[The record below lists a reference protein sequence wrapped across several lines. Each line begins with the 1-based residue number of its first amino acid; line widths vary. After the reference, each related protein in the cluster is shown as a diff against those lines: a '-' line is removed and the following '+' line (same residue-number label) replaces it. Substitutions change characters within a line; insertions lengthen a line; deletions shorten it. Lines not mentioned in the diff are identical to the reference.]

1 MNILGNRILVQPT
14 EPIRQLP
21 SGLYLPEIA
30 LQKPNTGKVVITGT
44 KADSSLL
51 DKVIMY
57 NPITAVEIDGKHLIH
72 VTEIKF
78 IL

>member
-1 MNILGNRILVQPT
+1 MTIPGSRILIEPT

-30 LQKPNTGKVVITGT
+30 LQKPKTGT
-44 KADSSLL
+44 IVVVGTTADKELL
-51 DKVIMY
+51 GRTIMY
-57 NPITAVEIDGKHLIH
+57 NPVTAVEIEKKHLIH
-72 VTEIKF
+72 VTDIRF

>member
-1 MNILGNRILVQPT
+1 MIIPGNRILVQPT

-44 KADSSLL
+44 KADSSLI
-51 DKVIMY
+51 DKTVMY

-78 IL
+78 II